1 MSSFIVRLRVFCFV
15 LFSLAVLVSGCSSS
29 KSRVGGVLN
38 LDTDLKVNFIVD
50 GDINPNDK
58 KRPSP
63 IFIRLYELKSPTIF
77 NKTDFIDL
85 YERDKEILA
94 GDYINKQT
102 LKPLSPGVGRTDTL
116 VLKNGAS
123 YVALYAEFS
132 QYRGSA
138 YKITFP
144 VTENNVMKNEI
155 TIKISGTQMSVV
167 TKDNKS
173 KK

>member
-1 MSSFIVRLRVFCFV
+1 MLSFIARLRVICFV
-15 LFSLAVLVSGCSSS
+15 LFSLTVLVSGCSSS

-38 LDTDLKVNFIVD
+38 LDTDLKLNFIVD

-85 YERDKEILA
+85 YERDKEILG

>member
-1 MSSFIVRLRVFCFV
+1 MLSFIARLPLFCFV
-15 LFSLAVLVSGCSSS
+15 VFSVVILMSGCSSS

-38 LDTDLKVNFIVD
+38 LDTDLKLNFIVD

-63 IFIRLYELKSPTIF
+63 IFLRLYELKSPTIF
-77 NKTDFIDL
+77 NKADFIDL
-85 YERDKEILA
+85 YERDKEILG
-94 GDYINKQT
+94 GDFINRQT

-138 YKITFP
+138 YKLTFP
-144 VTENNVMKNEI
+144 VTEHNVMKNEI
-155 TIKISGTQMSVV
+155 TIRISGTQMSVV
-167 TKDNKS
+167 TKENKS